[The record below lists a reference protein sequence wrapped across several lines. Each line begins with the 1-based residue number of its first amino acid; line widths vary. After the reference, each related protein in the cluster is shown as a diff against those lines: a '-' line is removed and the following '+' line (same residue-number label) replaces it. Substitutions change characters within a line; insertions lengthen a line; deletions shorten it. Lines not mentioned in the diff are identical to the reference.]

1 MRHKA
6 AGRITEKDI
15 DKLQTEYA
23 KHELY
28 KDGIVRQQK
37 KIIEVCEKKLEVIKN
52 KIEELKVKL
61 EPYTNGKTNGNPKV
75 FLHLKKDY
83 ERSLASRDTL
93 QKAILAAT
101 ESLGEAENQYIPGDG
116 ES

>member
-28 KDGIVRQQK
+28 KYGMGRQQK